1 MKSLLTV
8 FGAAGLAMAS
18 LAAVNDTLISF
29 STPGVDTYAD
39 GTKVCD
45 GECYA
50 LVWSADGVFE
60 GLDVNGR
67 PLDANDAVVLVAPVA
82 KDGRCPDLIY
92 QVDAARAAKF
102 AGGQYGVYLLDTRR
116 TDPATGKTT
125 VGLEDGKLVFVR
137 TSAAAAAN
145 GIAAAA
151 DGTPVSAAAA
161 GAVGGAAATV
171 CTEIEPPVVAIKIDT
186 AVITLTVSGMNPFA
200 AYWVQKSTDLK
211 DTFEKVVD
219 VPADGVVELEK
230 TEDAAFFKVK
240 GGLPAVK

>member
-8 FGAAGLAMAS
+8 FGVAGLAMAS

-39 GTKVCD
+39 GTVVRD

-60 GLDVNGR
+60 GLDVNGC
-67 PLDANDAVVLVAPVA
+67 PLDANDEVVLVAPVA
-82 KDGRCPDLIY
+82 KGGRCPDLIY

-116 TDPATGKTT
+116 TDAATGKTT

-137 TSAAAAAN
+137 TSATAADDIAATAGGVPVAVAAA
-145 GIAAAA
+145 
-151 DGTPVSAAAA
+151 S
-161 GAVGGAAATV
+161 AVGGAASTV
-171 CTEIEPPVVAIKIDT
+171 YTEIEPPIVAIKIDA

-200 AYWVQKSTDLK
+200 DYWVQKGTDLQNIS
-211 DTFEKVVD
+211 EKVAD
-219 VPADGVVELEK
+219 VPADGVVDLPK
-230 TEDAAFFKVK
+230 TDDAAFFKVK

>member
-1 MKSLLTV
+1 MKRLLTV

-39 GTKVCD
+39 GTAVRD

-67 PLDANDAVVLVAPVA
+67 PLDAADAVVLVAPVA
-82 KDGRCPDLIY
+82 KDGRCPDLVY
-92 QVDAARAAKF
+92 QVDAARAAAF

-116 TDPATGKTT
+116 TDAATGEVK

-137 TSAAAAAN
+137 TSAAATAGLAATA
-145 GIAAAA
+145 GGAPAAA
-151 DGTPVSAAAA
+151 GAA

-171 CTEIEPPVVAIKIDT
+171 YTEIEPPVVAIKVDA

-200 AYWVQKSTDLK
+200 DYWVQKGTDLK
-211 DTFEKVVD
+211 DVSEKVAD
-219 VPADGVVELEK
+219 VPADGVVALPK
-230 TEDAAFFKVK
+230 TDAAAFFKVK

>member
-1 MKSLLTV
+1 MKRLLTV
-8 FGAAGLAMAS
+8 FGVAGLAMAS

-39 GTKVCD
+39 GTAVRD

-67 PLDANDAVVLVAPVA
+67 PLDAADAVVLVAPVA
-82 KDGRCPDLIY
+82 KDGRCPDLVY
-92 QVDAARAAKF
+92 QVDAARAAAF

-116 TDPATGKTT
+116 TDAATGEVK

-137 TSAAAAAN
+137 TSAAA
-145 GIAAAA
+145 
-151 DGTPVSAAAA
+151 
-161 GAVGGAAATV
+161 TV
-171 CTEIEPPVVAIKIDT
+171 YTEIEPPVVAIKVDA

-200 AYWVQKSTDLK
+200 DYWVQKGTDLK
-211 DTFEKVVD
+211 DVSEKVAD
-219 VPADGVVELEK
+219 VPADGVVALPK
-230 TEDAAFFKVK
+230 TDNAAFFKVK

>member
-1 MKSLLTV
+1 MKRLLTV

-39 GTKVCD
+39 GTAVRD

-67 PLDANDAVVLVAPVA
+67 PLDAADAVVLVAPVA
-82 KDGRCPDLIY
+82 KDGRCPDMVY
-92 QVDAARAAKF
+92 QVDAARAAAF

-116 TDPATGKTT
+116 TDAATGEVK

-137 TSAAAAAN
+137 TSAAAT
-145 GIAAAA
+145 
-151 DGTPVSAAAA
+151 DGL
-161 GAVGGAAATV
+161 AATV
-171 CTEIEPPVVAIKIDT
+171 YTEIEPPVVAIKVDA

-200 AYWVQKSTDLK
+200 DYWVQKGTDLK
-211 DTFEKVVD
+211 DVSEKVAD
-219 VPADGVVELEK
+219 VPADGVVALPK
-230 TEDAAFFKVK
+230 SDDAAFFKVT

>member
-1 MKSLLTV
+1 MKRLLTV
-8 FGAAGLAMAS
+8 FGVAGLAMAS

-39 GTKVCD
+39 GTAVRD

-67 PLDANDAVVLVAPVA
+67 PLDAADAVVLVAPVA
-82 KDGRCPDLIY
+82 KDGRCPDLVY
-92 QVDAARAAKF
+92 QVDAARAAAF

-116 TDPATGKTT
+116 TDAATGKTT

-137 TSAAAAAN
+137 TSAAATDGLAAP
-145 GIAAAA
+145 AAA
-151 DGTPVSAAAA
+151 GAA

-171 CTEIEPPVVAIKIDT
+171 YTEIEPPVVAIKVDA

-200 AYWVQKSTDLK
+200 DYWVQKGTDLK
-211 DTFEKVVD
+211 DVSEKVAD
-219 VPADGVVELEK
+219 VPADGVVALPK
-230 TEDAAFFKVK
+230 TDDAAFFKVK

>member
-8 FGAAGLAMAS
+8 FGVAGLAMAS

-39 GTKVCD
+39 GTTVCD

-50 LVWSADGVFE
+50 LVWSVDGVFE

-67 PLDANDAVVLVAPVA
+67 PLDAHDEVVLVAPVA
-82 KDGRCPDLIY
+82 KGGRCPDLIY

-116 TDPATGKTT
+116 TDAATGKTT

-137 TSAAAAAN
+137 TSATAAAA
-145 GIAAAA
+145 
-151 DGTPVSAAAA
+151 S
-161 GAVGGAAATV
+161 AVGGAASTV
-171 CTEIEPPVVAIKIDT
+171 YTEIEPPVVAIKIDA

-200 AYWVQKSTDLK
+200 DYWVQKGTDLR
-211 DTFEKVVD
+211 DISEKVAD

>member
-1 MKSLLTV
+1 MKRLLTV
-8 FGAAGLAMAS
+8 FGVAGLAMAS

-39 GTKVCD
+39 GTAVRD

-67 PLDANDAVVLVAPVA
+67 PLDAADAVVLVAPVA
-82 KDGRCPDLIY
+82 KDGRCPDLVY
-92 QVDAARAAKF
+92 QVDAARAAAF

-116 TDPATGKTT
+116 TDAATGEVK

-137 TSAAAAAN
+137 TSAAA
-145 GIAAAA
+145 
-151 DGTPVSAAAA
+151 
-161 GAVGGAAATV
+161 TV
-171 CTEIEPPVVAIKIDT
+171 YTEIEPPVVAIKVDA

-200 AYWVQKSTDLK
+200 DYWVQKGTDLK
-211 DTFEKVVD
+211 DVSEKVAD
-219 VPADGVVELEK
+219 VPADGVVALPK
-230 TEDAAFFKVK
+230 TDAAAFFKVK